1 MSSINNL
8 TATSEEPEYQATAE
22 EMSIDTGDY
31 DIFSSLDDLVVEDAT
46 PQEKVAPIEDD
57 VEEDDYEYEE
67 DSTED
72 DEGFDFDDIEDDDL
86 PEEHRKTQDEL
97 DDEEYA
103 RDLENEED
111 EDEDVDEYED
121 EEYEDGEYEGDEY
134 DEEGFAEE
142 DVDYET
148 YEVTLPNGDNVTL
161 QEAIEGYRT
170 SESIYQEKQDFE
182 VAKDTF
188 KAEAGNTIGYLK
200 LARLEADR
208 VIEDYDNFDWGELSR
223 KDPQAY
229 VENREFLDKY
239 KARKHEIVMAMDTLE
254 DQEAQIEQQAF
265 QQDARTCLNTLQ
277 AEIPGW
283 NDSLYQDLMQYA
295 IDNGSPESS
304 VTKNIDPTF
313 FKVMHKARQFDIG
326 KQVIKAK
333 IKRKVSSPRRVTKSN
348 AKSSQRPASNRSRIA
363 KKLEGGNTEDSDIFN
378 ALED

>member
-57 VEEDDYEYEE
+57 VEDDYYEE

-86 PEEHRKTQDEL
+86 PEEDRKS
-97 DDEEYA
+97 
-103 RDLENEED
+103 NED
-111 EDEDVDEYED
+111 EDEEEEYEEDEEEYED
-121 EEYEDGEYEGDEY
+121 EDEEDGEYEEEYEEEY
-134 DEEGFAEE
+134 DEDGFAEE

-148 YEVTLPNGDNVTL
+148 YEVTLPNGDSVTL
-161 QEAIEGYRT
+161 QEAVEGYRT
-170 SESIYQEKQDFE
+170 SESILQEKQDFE

-188 KAEAGNTIGYLK
+188 KEEAGNTIGYLK

-239 KARKHEIVMAMDTLE
+239 KARKQEIVVAMQHLE
-254 DQEAQIEQQAF
+254 GQEAEIEQQSF
-265 QQDARTCLNTLQ
+265 QQEARTCLNTLQ

-295 IDNGSPESS
+295 IDNGSPEAS

-333 IKRKVSSPRRVTKSN
+333 IKRKVTSPRKVTKSN
-348 AKSSQRPASNRSRIA
+348 AKNTKRPSSNRDRIA
-363 KKLEGGNTEDSDIFN
+363 RKLEQGNTGDSDVFN